1 MPTTATPTVAP
12 GPGGAS
18 HFPPPLPAVV
28 LLFPDSVGLLDRR
41 DKAVVRQLVP
51 MLAAGARLGAYEAH
65 PSQDVNGG
73 VGDRPFLA
81 TGAFRPPVDHAAR
94 SPGRNEIAVH
104 PQTQAVLRHAPS
116 RCRKRGRGF
125 AEMLSTVFVV

>member
-1 MPTTATPTVAP
+1 VA
-12 GPGGAS
+12 
-18 HFPPPLPAVV
+18 
-28 LLFPDSVGLLDRR
+28 LLYRR
-41 DKAVVRQLVP
+41 DKAGDLHLVP
-51 MLAAGARLGAYEAH
+51 MLAAGARLSAYEAH

-104 PQTQAVLRHAPS
+104 PQTQAVLRNARS
-116 RCRKRGRGF
+116 RCGSVERGL
-125 AEMLSTVFVV
+125 AEIPPRLVDVALRLDMRRRERV